1 MKLQVP
7 NDYAVPVR
15 RTPGA
20 TVTFI
25 NQSAVDVYFDRDPN
39 RLNACLPAAVPD
51 GTKLVAAGGQLQWA
65 NFPGTL
71 WFRAAA
77 QTTIEVQP

>member
-1 MKLQVP
+1 MKLIVP

-25 NQSAVDVYFDRDPN
+25 NQSATDVYCDRDPN
-39 RLNACLPAAVPD
+39 RLNAAPTGTAPD
-51 GTKLVAAGGQLQWA
+51 GTKIVAAGGQLQWA
-65 NFPGTL
+65 QFPGTL

-77 QTTIEVQP
+77 ATTIEVQP